1 MKNVE
6 WRIKNEELRMRN
18 NWTTDSMDSK
28 QLIGYMTQ
36 PERLK
41 DEAVKNVE
49 QLMAGY
55 PYFSIGQTLLAVAYQ
70 NTDNASYDRQLKRA
84 AALSPNRDKLRQ
96 FTLIARHRLE
106 HEPEVNALPN
116 ELSSKEKVTNSVE
129 EIEVQN
135 GNIIHE
141 KVFIIPEIDLSGTH
155 EELSAEMALLEEKR
169 KSLDELKAIIANR
182 LREIEAEKQR
192 SETEKTPQKKLSRKE
207 LIDKFIL
214 ENPSISKPKAEFY
227 NPISVAQNSIIDQ
240 ENIVS
245 ETLAKIYEQQ
255 GYVEKAISIY
265 KKLGLKYPKKSRYFA
280 AQIERLQESKES
292 QTLNQ

>member
-1 MKNVE
+1 
-6 WRIKNEELRMRN
+6 
-18 NWTTDSMDSK
+18 MDSK

-70 NTDNASYDRQLKRA
+70 NTNNASYKRQLKRA

-96 FTLIARHRLE
+96 FTLIARHRLD

>member
-1 MKNVE
+1 MV
-6 WRIKNEELRMRN
+6 I
-18 NWTTDSMDSK
+18 MDGK
-28 QLIGYMTQ
+28 QLIGYMTR
-36 PERLK
+36 PELLK
-41 DEAVKNVE
+41 GEVTKEVE
-49 QLMAGY
+49 QIVAEY
-55 PYFSIGQTLLAVAYQ
+55 PYFSIGQALLTVAYQ
-70 NTDNASYDRQLKRA
+70 NTDDVHYDEQLKRTA
-84 AALSPNRDKLRQ
+84 AIMPNRDKLRL

-106 HEPEVNALPN
+106 SEPEVSVLPD
-116 ELSSKEKVTNSVE
+116 EYSPKDKDTHSVE

-182 LREIEAEKQR
+182 LREMEAEKQR
-192 SETEKTPQKKLSRKE
+192 SETDKAPQKKLSRKE

-214 ENPSISKPKAEFY
+214 ENPSISRPKAEFY

-245 ETLAKIYEQQ
+245 ETLAKIYEKQ
-255 GYVEKAISIY
+255 GYIEKAISIY
-265 KKLGLKYPKKSRYFA
+265 EKLGLKYPKKSRYFA
-280 AQIERLQESKES
+280 AQIERLPESKES
-292 QTLNQ
+292 